1 MRLPT
6 TVNSVHIFK
15 NLKLEKGNKSTDW
28 SPAPEDPAGSLSVNS
43 DYSKVDINKDRVR
56 IVSKRMEVAV
66 PSEDGEDD
74 VLRVDADGVH
84 AEVVEADLIVSDSV
98 AAPQSL
104 CPCASSSSQ

>member
-1 MRLPT
+1 M
-6 TVNSVHIFK
+6 
-15 NLKLEKGNKSTDW
+15 
-28 SPAPEDPAGSLSVNS
+28 NS

-84 AEVVEADLIVSDSV
+84 AEVVEADLIVWRTRWYIRR
-98 AAPQSL
+98 ARRAIPR
-104 CPCASSSSQ
+104 PTRASWRKYWKDLKTSI